1 MVAHFWEKMF
11 GLRFVVSAFCGMAV
25 ILLSFPLQ
33 ANDAETKSR
42 FSEFLA
48 KRDYKSANFY
58 LSSGLIDGAQLET
71 GQIFYNIY
79 RSVYWDRRAGSLNE
93 VATLFNYLGSL
104 RPIDLNARYK
114 CNYQNHSDEESCALL
129 NDIASGMPVAVFDFF
144 AQRGMDLN
152 RVYDDLIPATYD
164 IIDRLGTVY
173 SLADIQ
179 TLSNLGMA
187 FGDEQYSSVKLA
199 AFREYQYRYNR
210 KPVVRGSTVDMP
222 HDYLSIPYFNFMDAL
237 AIALANKASGAS
249 RARNSLRDQS
259 LCQYIVFAASS
270 FQPSFDYLRFILE
283 KRDDFRATKIGVRV
297 RDGNTTAEPFPASC
311 VALMGGMAQ
320 NHARLDEVVSY
331 FGAQGDVSTARWL
344 LSLKSPF
351 DQDSVDPQS
360 GRPAAQ
366 QGLESSSALEM
377 ETQ

>member
-1 MVAHFWEKMF
+1 MVAHFWGKMF
-11 GLRFVVSAFCGMAV
+11 GIRFFAAIWCAILASLFCSQ
-25 ILLSFPLQ
+25 IF
-33 ANDAETKSR
+33 ANDAQTKSV

-48 KRDYKSANFY
+48 KQDYTSANFY

-71 GQIFYNIY
+71 GQIFYDIY
-79 RSVYWDRRAGSLNE
+79 RAVYWKRRAGSLNE
-93 VATLFNYLGSL
+93 VATLYNYLGRL

-114 CNYQNHSDEESCALL
+114 CNKRNNSDGQSCALL
-129 NDIASGMPVAVFDFF
+129 NDIASGMPVAVFNFF
-144 AQRGMDLN
+144 ARRGMDLN
-152 RVYDDLIPATYD
+152 RVYEDLVPATYD

-187 FGDEQYSSVKLA
+187 FGDEQYSSVRLA
-199 AFREYQYRYNR
+199 ALREYRFTYNND
-210 KPVVRGSTVDMP
+210 PVVSGSAVEMP

-237 AIALANKASGAS
+237 AIALANKAGGTSK
-249 RARNSLRDQS
+249 ARNSLRDQS
-259 LCQYIVFAASS
+259 LCQYIVYAASS

-283 KRDDFRATKIGVRV
+283 KRNDFRADKIGVRV
-297 RDGNTTAEPFPASC
+297 RDGNTTADPFPASC

-351 DQDSVDPQS
+351 EQDNPAPQS
-360 GRPAAQ
+360 QETVQPQ
-366 QGLESSSALEM
+366 TMENSSAPEM
-377 ETQ
+377 VNQ

>member
-1 MVAHFWEKMF
+1 MF
-11 GLRFVVSAFCGMAV
+11 GIRFFVATWCAILSSLFCSHLV
-25 ILLSFPLQ
+25 
-33 ANDAETKSR
+33 ANDAQTKSV
-42 FSEFLA
+42 FGEFLA
-48 KRDYKSANFY
+48 KQDYESANFY

-79 RSVYWDRRAGSLNE
+79 RTVYWKRRAGSLSE
-93 VATLFNYLGSL
+93 VATLYNYLGSL
-104 RPIDLNARYK
+104 RPIDLNARFK
-114 CNYQNHSDEESCALL
+114 CNSRNNSKEKSCALL
-129 NDIASGMPVAVFDFF
+129 NDIASGMPIAVFAFF
-144 AQRGMDLN
+144 AERGMDLN

-179 TLSNLGMA
+179 TLSSLGMA
-187 FGDEQYSSVKLA
+187 FGDEQYSSVQLA
-199 AFREYQYRYNR
+199 AFREAGFRYNTD
-210 KPVVRGSTVDMP
+210 PVVRGSAVKMP

-237 AIALANKASGAS
+237 AIALANEASGGS

-270 FQPSFDYLRFILE
+270 FQPSFDYLRFVLE
-283 KRDDFRATKIGVRV
+283 NRDNFRASKIGVRV
-297 RDGNTTAEPFPASC
+297 RDGNTTADPFPASC
-311 VALMGGMAQ
+311 IALMGGMAQ

-351 DQDSVDPQS
+351 GQDVVAPQLQAPVQPQS
-360 GRPAAQ
+360 MGDPSS
-366 QGLESSSALEM
+366 LEIMS
-377 ETQ
+377 Q